1 MAKWSNARYNH
12 SRQAAF
18 KGAISC
24 CSQTCVVQVALLDG
38 LLQSAARQAHQ
49 TASADAAQEQSPPSA
64 GKGRA
69 ADAASDPEGVQVAT
83 VDSFQV

>member
-1 MAKWSNARYNH
+1 MVKWLHERYNH

-24 CSQTCVVQVALLDG
+24 CSQTGVVQVALIDG